1 MRRAL
6 TPAGRYAAGRRFEW
20 ACRAALEAAGWTVW
34 RVAGSRTPVDL
45 VALRADAPPVLVQ
58 AKRDGWIAP
67 AERAALVA
75 CAARVGGLPVV
86 AFPGPST
93 REPVTWAVVVVPDDR
108 PSKGLRHWVP

>member
-1 MRRAL
+1 MTRAR
-6 TPAGRYAAGRRFEW
+6 TGVGQYRAGRRFEW
-20 ACRAALEAAGWTVW
+20 RVRDRLEQAGWTVW

-67 AERAALVA
+67 TERAALVA

-93 REPVTWAVVVVPDDR
+93 REPVTWAVVVVPEDR
-108 PSKGLRHWVP
+108 PSKGLRHWMP